1 MILGKKVVVTMPA
14 YWAEKTV
21 GKTVAAIPK
30 DIVDAI
36 ILVDDCSK
44 DNTVET
50 AKALGID
57 VFRNETNKN
66 YGGNVKRCLQEALD
80 KGADIV
86 IQLHPDFQYP
96 PEIVAPMAA
105 ILASGY
111 YDFCL
116 GARLGGRKD
125 TRVSMPFWRLLP
137 NRVLT
142 HVMDLCLNTK
152 HTEYHT
158 GMRGYTREV
167 LETVKFHELSNH
179 FIFDNEMFI
188 AALQSGFRSSE
199 VSCPT
204 VYEEDSS
211 SISFQK
217 AMRYGSE
224 CLKISLA
231 HLAWRFGEG
240 KGAPVKQGP
249 R

>member
-14 YWAEKTV
+14 YFAEKTV
-21 GKTVAAIPK
+21 GKTVAAIPR
-30 DIVDAI
+30 DIVDTI

-44 DNTVET
+44 DNTTEA
-50 AKALGID
+50 AKALGIE

-80 KGADIV
+80 AGADIV

-96 PEIVAPMAA
+96 PGIVAPMAA
-105 ILASGY
+105 ILATGH

-137 NRVLT
+137 NRILT
-142 HVMDLCLNTK
+142 HLMDLCLGTK

-158 GMRGYTREV
+158 GMRGYTREL

-188 AALQSGFRSSE
+188 GALKEGFRSCE

-224 CLKISLA
+224 CLKISFA
-231 HLAWRFGEG
+231 YWMWRLKTGG
-240 KGAPVKQGP
+240 VKP
-249 R
+249 RGV